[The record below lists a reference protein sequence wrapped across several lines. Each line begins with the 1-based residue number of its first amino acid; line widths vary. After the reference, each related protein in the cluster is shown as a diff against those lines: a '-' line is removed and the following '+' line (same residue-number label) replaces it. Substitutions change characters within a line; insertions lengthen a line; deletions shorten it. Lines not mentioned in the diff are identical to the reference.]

1 MKQMKLNGS
10 KFDNVLIDISFVN
23 INGNLSYKVILK
35 MQSNKISSNEFM
47 IMHQSKENR
56 LLK

>member
-10 KFDNVLIDISFVN
+10 KFDNVLIDIS
-23 INGNLSYKVILK
+23 
-35 MQSNKISSNEFM
+35 SNEFM